1 MKVLCTNIFKYI
13 HTKYIP
19 HVFIPRLIFTNV
31 LKIWNV
37 FFLDVNDLES
47 KPDDRFRERVFA
59 IKRWLKDQYV
69 LYRDYC
75 TMAQAINAHYVPT
88 TLDDAKKVGAFFF
101 DVTCHLS
108 CWNITESCVMQ

>member
-1 MKVLCTNIFKYI
+1 MYSNVYSHKTYI
-13 HTKYIP
+13 VRYIP

-37 FFLDVNDLES
+37 FFPDINDLES

-88 TLDDAKKVGAFFF
+88 TLDDAKKVGVFHF
-101 DVTCHLS
+101 DVTYHLS
-108 CWNITESCVMQ
+108 Y